1 MKILILGNGG
11 REHAIAWKIAQ
22 SPKCTR
28 LQVAPGNAGTKEIA
42 ENLAL
47 DPMDVSAVVKHCK
60 DNQVDLVVVGP
71 EAPLVAGVVD
81 RLEAEGIRAF
91 GPKQAAAELEGSKS
105 FSKRF
110 MERHFI
116 PTAGYSEVASQAE
129 AREQLKDM
137 QLPVVLKA
145 DGLAAGKGV
154 YICLTEAD
162 VAEALDDLFVKE
174 RFGEA
179 GKLVVIEEFMEGTE
193 ASLLCFCDGKHL
205 YPMESAK
212 DHKRIFD
219 HDLGPNTGGMGC
231 VSPNPEVT
239 DRWMK
244 MIEREILFPIELG
257 FAAEPWEFKG
267 ILFIGLM
274 LTGDGPKVL
283 EFNVRMGDP
292 ETQSVL
298 PRLKSDL
305 VELIEKTID
314 GKLRKSDFKWDRKVC
329 VSVVAASKGYPLTS
343 TKGCLIEGVESCGE
357 LVFHAGTKSE
367 DGKLFTNGG
376 RVLAVS
382 ALGSTLDKAYEK
394 AYKAMDAIQFEGK
407 QIRRDIGK

>member
-22 SPKCTR
+22 SPTCTS
-28 LQVAPGNAGTKEIA
+28 LLVAPGNAGTKEIA
-42 ENLAL
+42 ENIELN
-47 DPMDVSAVVKHCK
+47 PMDVEAVVAYCK
-60 DNQVDLVVVGP
+60 DKEVDLVVVGP

-81 RLEAEGIRAF
+81 RLEAEGIKAF

-110 MERHFI
+110 MDRHLV
-116 PTAGYSEVASQAE
+116 PTAGYSEAASKAEVQAHL
-129 AREQLKDM
+129 ADM
-137 QLPVVLKA
+137 SLPVVLKA

-154 YICLTEAD
+154 YICFTEAD
-162 VAEALDDLFVKE
+162 VNEALDDLFVKE
-174 RFGEA
+174 RFGQS

-193 ASLLCFCDGKHL
+193 TSLLCFCDGKHL
-205 YPMESAK
+205 FPMESAK

-219 HDLGPNTGGMGC
+219 NDQGPNTGGMGC
-231 VSPNPEVT
+231 VSPNPEMT
-239 DRWMK
+239 DQWMQ

-257 FAAEPWEFKG
+257 LAAEAWEFKG

-274 LTGDGPKVL
+274 LTSDGPKVL
-283 EFNVRMGDP
+283 EFNVRLGDP

-305 VELIEKTID
+305 LELIVKTID
-314 GKLRKSDFKWDRKVC
+314 GTLHKSDFKWDPAVC

-343 TKGCLIEGVESCGE
+343 TKGCVIEGVERCGE
-357 LVFHAGTKSE
+357 LVFHAGTKIE
-367 DGKLFTNGG
+367 DGKLVTDGG

-382 ALGSTLDKAYEK
+382 AMGATLEEAYEK
-394 AYKAMDAIQFEGK
+394 SYKAMDVIEFEGK

>member
-22 SPKCTR
+22 SPKCTS
-28 LQVAPGNAGTKEIA
+28 LLVAPGNAGTKELA
-42 ENLAL
+42 ENIDLNPL
-47 DPMDVSAVVKHCK
+47 DVSAVVAYCQE
-60 DNQVDLVVVGP
+60 NQVDLVVVGP

-81 RLEAEGIRAF
+81 ALEAKGIRAF

-110 MERHFI
+110 MDRHFI

-129 AREQLKDM
+129 AQKQLAGM
-137 QLPVVLKA
+137 ELPIVLKA

-154 YICLTEAD
+154 YICLTDAD
-162 VAEALDDLFVKE
+162 VAQALDDLFVKE
-174 RFGEA
+174 RFGES

-219 HDLGPNTGGMGC
+219 NEQGPNTGGMGC
-231 VSPNPEVT
+231 VSPNPEVSPE
-239 DRWMK
+239 WMEK
-244 MIEREILFPIELG
+244 IEREILVPIELG
-257 FAAEPWEFKG
+257 FAAEEWEFKG

-274 LTGDGPKVL
+274 LTSDGPKVL

-314 GKLRKSDFKWDRKVC
+314 GSLHKSDFDWDPAVC

-343 TKGCLIEGVESCGE
+343 TKGCIIEGVETCGE
-357 LVFHAGTKSE
+357 LVFHAGTKE
-367 DGKLFTNGG
+367 ENGRLFTNGG

-382 ALGSTLDKAYEK
+382 ALGTSLEVAYEK
-394 AYKAMDAIQFEGK
+394 AYAAMDAIKFEGK

>member
-1 MKILILGNGG
+1 MKILVLGNGG

-22 SPKCTR
+22 SPKCTE
-28 LQVAPGNAGTKEIA
+28 LFVAPGNAGTAKIA
-42 ENLAL
+42 KNLSL
-47 DPMDVSAVVKHCK
+47 DPMNVDAVVDYC
-60 DNQVDLVVVGP
+60 VDQEIALVVVGP

-81 RLEAEGIRAF
+81 ALDAKGIRAF
-91 GPKQAAAELEGSKS
+91 GPEQAAAELEGSKS

-110 MERHFI
+110 MDRYAI
-116 PTAGYSEVASQAE
+116 PTAAYSEASSEAQ
-129 AREQLKDM
+129 AREQLVAMK
-137 QLPVVLKA
+137 LPVVLKA

-154 YICLTEAD
+154 YICFTEAE
-162 VAEALDDLFVKE
+162 VNEALEDLFVKE
-174 RFGEA
+174 RFGDS

-205 YPMESAK
+205 FPMESAK

-219 HDLGPNTGGMGC
+219 NDQGPNTGGMGC
-231 VSPNPEVT
+231 VSPNPQVT
-239 DRWMK
+239 DAWLER
-244 MIEREILFPIELG
+244 IEDEILLPIEKG
-257 FAAEPWEFKG
+257 FQAETWTFKG

-305 VELIEKTID
+305 VELMEKTID
-314 GKLRKSDFKWDRKVC
+314 GELKKADFDWDPAVC
-329 VSVVAASKGYPLTS
+329 VSVVAASKGYPMTS
-343 TKGCLIEGVESCGE
+343 TKGCLIEGVEACEE
-357 LVFHAGTKSE
+357 LVFHAGTKEE

-382 ALGSTLDKAYEK
+382 ALGDSLDQAYEK
-394 AYKAMDAIQFEGK
+394 AYRAMDQIVFEGK

>member
-22 SPKCTR
+22 SPKCTS

-42 ENLAL
+42 ENLEL

-71 EAPLVAGVVD
+71 EAPLVVGVVD

-116 PTAGYSEVASQAE
+116 PTAGYTEVASQAE

-174 RFGEA
+174 RFGES

-219 HDLGPNTGGMGC
+219 NDQGPNTGGMGC

-239 DRWMK
+239 DQWMK

-274 LTGDGPKVL
+274 LTSDGPKVL

-367 DGKLFTNGG
+367 DGKLLTNGG
-376 RVLAVS
+376 RVLSVS
-382 ALGSTLDKAYEK
+382 ALGSTLDEAYGK
-394 AYKAMDAIQFEGK
+394 AYKAMDAIRFEGK

>member
-1 MKILILGNGG
+1 MKVLILGNGG

-22 SPKCTR
+22 SPQCSS
-28 LQVAPGNAGTKEIA
+28 LLVAPGNAGTKEIA
-42 ENLAL
+42 ENIDLN
-47 DPMDVSAVVKHCK
+47 PTDVEAVVAYCHNK
-60 DNQVDLVVVGP
+60 QVDLVVVGP
-71 EAPLVAGVVD
+71 EAPLVIGIVD
-81 RLEAEGIRAF
+81 RLEAEGIKAF

-110 MERHFI
+110 MDRHFI
-116 PTAGYSEVASQAE
+116 PTAGYSEASSAAE
-129 AREQLKDM
+129 VKAHLDEM
-137 QLPVVLKA
+137 SLPVVLKA

-154 YICLTEAD
+154 YICFTQTEIE
-162 VAEALDDLFVKE
+162 EALDDLFVKE
-174 RFGEA
+174 RFGES

-205 YPMESAK
+205 FPMESAK

-219 HDLGPNTGGMGC
+219 NDQGPNTGGMGC

-239 DRWMK
+239 PAWMEQ
-244 MIEREILFPIELG
+244 IEREILVPIELG
-257 FAAEPWEFKG
+257 FAAEPWDFKG

-274 LTGDGPKVL
+274 LTSDGPKVL
-283 EFNVRMGDP
+283 EFNVRLGDP

-305 VELIEKTID
+305 LDLIVKTLD
-314 GKLRKSDFKWDRKVC
+314 GNLHKSDFVWDPAVC

-343 TKGCLIEGVESCGE
+343 TKGCIIEGLEACSE
-357 LVFHAGTKSE
+357 LVFHAGTKAE

-382 ALGSTLDKAYEK
+382 ALGNTLDKAYEK
-394 AYKAMDAIQFEGK
+394 AYRAMDTIKFEGK

>member
-22 SPKCTR
+22 SPTCTS
-28 LQVAPGNAGTKEIA
+28 LLVAPGNAGTQEIA
-42 ENLAL
+42 ENLDL
-47 DPMDVSAVVKHCK
+47 NPMDVEGVVAYCK
-60 DNQVDLVVVGP
+60 DNRVDLVIVGP
-71 EAPLVAGVVD
+71 EAPLVAGIVD
-81 RLEAEGIRAF
+81 RLEEEGIRAF

-110 MERHFI
+110 MDRHFI

-129 AREQLKDM
+129 AQKQLADM
-137 QLPVVLKA
+137 ALPIVLKA

-174 RFGEA
+174 RFGES
-179 GKLVVIEEFMEGTE
+179 GKLVVIEEFMKGTE

-219 HDLGPNTGGMGC
+219 NEQGPNTGGMGC

-239 DRWMK
+239 PAWMEQ
-244 MIEREILFPIELG
+244 IEREILIPIELG

-274 LTGDGPKVL
+274 LTSDGPKVL

-314 GKLRKSDFKWDRKVC
+314 GKLHKSDFDWDPAVC
-329 VSVVAASKGYPLTS
+329 VSVVAASKGYPWTS
-343 TKGCLIEGVESCGE
+343 TKGCIIEGVESCDE
-357 LVFHAGTKSE
+357 LVFHAGTKE
-367 DGKLFTNGG
+367 EGGKLLTDGG

-382 ALGSTLDKAYEK
+382 ALGKTLDQAYEK
-394 AYKAMDAIQFEGK
+394 AYKAMDKIEFEGK

>member
-22 SPKCTR
+22 SPKCTS
-28 LQVAPGNAGTKEIA
+28 LLVAPGNAGTKELA
-42 ENLAL
+42 ENIDLNPL
-47 DPMDVSAVVKHCK
+47 DVSAVVTYCQE
-60 DNQVDLVVVGP
+60 NQVDLVVVGP

-81 RLEAEGIRAF
+81 ALEAKGIRAF

-110 MERHFI
+110 MDRHFI
-116 PTAGYSEVASQAE
+116 PTAGYSEAASQAE
-129 AREQLKDM
+129 AQKQIAGME
-137 QLPVVLKA
+137 LPIVLKA

-154 YICLTEAD
+154 YICLTDAD

-174 RFGEA
+174 RFGES

-219 HDLGPNTGGMGC
+219 NEQGPNTGGMGC
-231 VSPNPEVT
+231 VSPNPEVSPE
-239 DRWMK
+239 WMEK
-244 MIEREILFPIELG
+244 IEREILIPIELG

-274 LTGDGPKVL
+274 LTSDGPKVL

-314 GKLRKSDFKWDRKVC
+314 GDLHKFDFDWDPAVC

-343 TKGCLIEGVESCGE
+343 TKGCLIEGVEECGE
-357 LVFHAGTKSE
+357 LVFHAGTKKE
-367 DGKLFTNGG
+367 NGRLFTDGG

-382 ALGSTLDKAYEK
+382 ALGASLEMAYEK
-394 AYKAMDAIQFEGK
+394 AYAAMDAIQFEGK

>member
-22 SPKCTR
+22 SPKCTS

-42 ENLAL
+42 ENLEL

-71 EAPLVAGVVD
+71 EAPLVVGVVD

-116 PTAGYSEVASQAE
+116 PTAGYTEVASQAK

-174 RFGEA
+174 RFGES

-219 HDLGPNTGGMGC
+219 NDQGPNTGGMGC
-231 VSPNPEVT
+231 VSPNPDVT
-239 DRWMK
+239 DQWMK

-343 TKGCLIEGVESCGE
+343 TKGCVIEGVEGCGE
-357 LVFHAGTKSE
+357 LVFHAGTKRE
-367 DGKLFTNGG
+367 NEKLVTNGG

-382 ALGSTLDKAYEK
+382 ALGSTLDEAYEK
-394 AYKAMDAIQFEGK
+394 AYKAMDAITFEGK